1 EGLPIVQ
8 VKFCGAQICAC
19 AESLR
24 AKQMC
29 RYLDIGALALM
40 LAPKGPFKLAA
51 VVVPL
56 PYGLF
61 PAHVP
66 RCL

>member
-1 EGLPIVQ
+1 RKGLPIVQ
-8 VKFCGAQICAC
+8 VKFHSAQIC

-29 RYLDIGALALM
+29 RHLDIGARLPLM
-40 LAPKGPFKLAA
+40 LAPKGLFKLAA

-61 PAHVP
+61 PACVP
-66 RCL
+66 